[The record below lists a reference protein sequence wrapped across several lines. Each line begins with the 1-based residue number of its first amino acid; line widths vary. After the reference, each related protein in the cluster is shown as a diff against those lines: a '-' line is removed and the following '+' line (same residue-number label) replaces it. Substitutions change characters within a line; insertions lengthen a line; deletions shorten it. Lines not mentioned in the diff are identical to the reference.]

1 MKKGAR
7 TYIALFKFNDGV
19 YTITFP
25 DLKGA
30 ISEAGSIE
38 EAISNA
44 KDVLEVWLLNAEDYN
59 IKIPNSKSFKEL
71 ENLATGEKDFIQYI
85 TVDLDLARK
94 KEDNRAVKKTLTI
107 PSWLNELAI
116 NNNINFSYIL
126 QQALKKELNVN

>member
-1 MKKGAR
+1 MNKGLR

-44 KDVLEVWLLNAEDYN
+44 KDVLEVWLLNAEDYG
-59 IKIPNSKSFKEL
+59 IDIPVSKSFKEL
-71 ENLATGEKDFIQYI
+71 ENLATGENDFIQYI

-107 PSWLNELAI
+107 PNWLNELAI